1 MGFRSGDHRFV
12 FLESDNPS
20 EPRNVRKVATAL
32 AEYLRISTSLGPN
45 TSLVIIGAPSEKE
58 RTIEEYNHTF
68 WDMLRGLRIC
78 DPKAWPKDIPQDT
91 EDAKWTF
98 CFSGQPIFPVMLTPA
113 HQERWSRHMSVPLIA
128 LQPKWVLDNLLQT
141 PEKRKSA
148 QSKVRGL
155 LQKYDT
161 IGISPDLTDYGT
173 TGTSEIRQL
182 CLQDKNESVQS
193 SFSCDKYRIR
203 PATYSDVPAVTRLYA
218 SSFGNEPLIDF
229 FFPSRKQKPESFY
242 TWAYRRNLYRYW
254 TLGYSLKVVVDA
266 HNHPVGFSWWK
277 RPTVSYSFLEKITT
291 LLYGYEIKNMATFE
305 RSLSTVES
313 QVLDTPERQEGQ
325 YLALLAID
333 PVLQGQ
339 GLGQML
345 LEHDLQSVDKQGS
358 VAWLVSLAG
367 LENFYC
373 KFGFRQTVKID
384 MEELE
389 GWKGGMVMLR
399 D

>member
-1 MGFRSGDHRFV
+1 
-12 FLESDNPS
+12 
-20 EPRNVRKVATAL
+20 
-32 AEYLRISTSLGPN
+32 
-45 TSLVIIGAPSEKE
+45 
-58 RTIEEYNHTF
+58 
-68 WDMLRGLRIC
+68 
-78 DPKAWPKDIPQDT
+78 
-91 EDAKWTF
+91 
-98 CFSGQPIFPVMLTPA
+98 
-113 HQERWSRHMSVPLIA
+113 MSQA
-128 LQPKWVLDNLLQT
+128 
-141 PEKRKSA
+141 
-148 QSKVRGL
+148 
-155 LQKYDT
+155 
-161 IGISPDLTDYGT
+161 
-173 TGTSEIRQL
+173 
-182 CLQDKNESVQS
+182 

-291 LLYGYEIKNMATFE
+291 LSFWICPCVKAANAVKNFLFPVYGYEIKNMATFE
-305 RSLSTVES
+305 RTLSIVES

-367 LENFYC
+367 LESFYC